1 MVHGLSVT
9 DDMKESQ
16 YKSFD
21 GTKIRLFVDEALSS
35 SIVLCSLM
43 CSITV
48 VDKPI
53 KADASGR
60 NMRKMKNGVCWCG
73 ANYGLYNRL
82 RPPGITD
89 GYEGVEIL
97 VMLSYA

>member
-1 MVHGLSVT
+1 LELQKETADGASGAEMHLPFILYFLFHVFLMLHCLSVT
-9 DDMKESQ
+9 DDIKESQ
-16 YKSFD
+16 YECFD

-53 KADASGR
+53 
-60 NMRKMKNGVCWCG
+60 
-73 ANYGLYNRL
+73 RL
-82 RPPGITD
+82 MHQEET
-89 GYEGVEIL
+89 
-97 VMLSYA
+97 

>member
-1 MVHGLSVT
+1 MHLPFILYFLFHVFLMVHGLSVT

-35 SIVLCSLM
+35 SIVLCS
-43 CSITV
+43 ITV

-53 KADASGR
+53 RLMHQEETRGR
-60 NMRKMKNGVCWCG
+60 
-73 ANYGLYNRL
+73 
-82 RPPGITD
+82 
-89 GYEGVEIL
+89 
-97 VMLSYA
+97 